1 MSFWAGFLIGSLI
14 VVLIVVFIKYFG
26 TDIKNRISEAIK
38 NRHKK
43 CECVN
48 LNDKSQENSHWKSV
62 EKIAEK
68 SPRESFERS
77 YEKLFTK
84 S

>member
-26 TDIKNRISEAIK
+26 TDIKNRISEVIK

-48 LNDKSQENSHWKSV
+48 LNDKSPENSHGKIV
-62 EKIAEK
+62 EKNAEK
-68 SPRESFERS
+68 PPKEPFERP
-77 YEKLFTK
+77 YEKLFSK

>member
-1 MSFWAGFLIGSLI
+1 MSFWAGFLIGSFV

-48 LNDKSQENSHWKSV
+48 IGNNSSKESLDKSF
-62 EKIAEK
+62 EK
-68 SPRESFERS
+68 SLKESLKNPLNKDS
-77 YEKLFTK
+77 KQ
-84 S
+84 